1 MPLIAQLTDLH
12 VLQGGALAYGR
23 VDTLAHLR
31 RAVDHLNGLPLNGI
45 LVTGDLIDDGRAES
59 YATLRPE
66 LDRLT
71 APWWP
76 LPGNHDGPAFWEV
89 FADRMEA
96 AEPGLGHV
104 VRLPGLTVA
113 MLDDTI
119 PGAAGGRV
127 DAARAAWA
135 ARALDVA
142 GPTLLALHHPPMATG
157 IAHMDRIG
165 LDGADR
171 LAEIVAA
178 RPPLAILAGHIH
190 RTILGRLGT
199 VPVVVAPSAAHA
211 VTLDLDQQAGGTFTM
226 EPPGVLL
233 HDIGVHGLRTHISP
247 IGTHPGPYPF
257 AGFDPGI

>member
-59 YATLRPE
+59 SATLRPE
-66 LDRLT
+66 LDLLT

-76 LPGNHDGPAFWEV
+76 LPGNHDGPALWED
-89 FADRMEA
+89 FADRMKA
-96 AEPGLGHV
+96 AEPGPGHV

-113 MLDDTI
+113 TLDDTI
-119 PGAAGGRV
+119 PDADSGRL
-127 DAARAAWA
+127 DMARAAWIV
-135 ARALDVA
+135 RAPEGG
-142 GPTLLALHHPPMATG
+142 GPTLLDLHHPPMVTG
-157 IAHMDRIG
+157 IAHMERIG
-165 LDGADR
+165 FDGTDR
-171 LAEIVAA
+171 LADIVATH
-178 RPPLAILAGHIH
+178 PPSAILAGHIH